1 MTDAETKL
9 RDALHRRHYYC
20 EDTFYSCPFAPEGCS
35 NDFEDKTKCQCGA
48 DEHNA
53 QIDALVAGFA
63 ASVRA
68 ETLREVRGVVE
79 KMPKGSTL
87 SVRNEVLME
96 VFSRLDALAH
106 PEGTK

>member
-1 MTDAETKL
+1 MTEQEKL
-9 RDALHRRHYYC
+9 SRAWFAVEAHCIVSPSGTAPVYKDFRRDLIAKYGALR
-20 EDTFYSCPFAPEGCS
+20 T
-35 NDFEDKTKCQCGA
+35 
-48 DEHNA
+48 
-53 QIDALVAGFA
+53 A
-63 ASVRA
+63 AVRA

-106 PEGTK
+106 PEGTDK